1 MYIIAIAMYIIA
13 IAMYIKA
20 IAMYIKAIAMYI
32 IVCGNQLMP
41 YMANCDWKHVLL
53 LSFHWESPISMN
65 TMFYSQNQI

>member
-1 MYIIAIAMYIIA
+1 MHII
-13 IAMYIKA
+13 
-20 IAMYIKAIAMYI
+20 AIAMYI